1 MTLVSVTRTHWSPC
15 MSRCGW
21 LLSGSAGWL
30 HSLEQPEEKGWDI
43 SSKGLRTLGAGT
55 TMSIRGSVT
64 F

>member
-1 MTLVSVTRTHWSPC
+1 ML
-15 MSRCGW
+15 RCGW